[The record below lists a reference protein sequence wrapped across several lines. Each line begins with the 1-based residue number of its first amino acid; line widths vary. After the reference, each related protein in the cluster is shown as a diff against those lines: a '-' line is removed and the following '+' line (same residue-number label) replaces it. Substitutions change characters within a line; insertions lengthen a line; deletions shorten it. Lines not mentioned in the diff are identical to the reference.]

1 MLNELHI
8 PYINLDK
15 ELFSLQGNPRD
26 LFSFNQINI
35 HYNTEGYKKVA
46 ETIHK
51 FISANE

>member
-1 MLNELHI
+1 MLGELNI

-15 ELFSLQGNPRD
+15 ELFSKQVNPRD

-35 HYNTEGYKKVA
+35 HYNKKGYKKVS

-51 FISANE
+51 FILENK